1 MSRSFLFRLLA
12 GKGGNQ
18 VSARDELF
26 QIAEPV
32 VQSQGFDL
40 VDLEYAKEGPR
51 WVLRVY
57 LHRPEGV
64 SLDDCQRVS
73 EALSEKLDQDDPVK
87 TQYHLEVSSPGAERV
102 LKTER
107 EMRIF
112 LGRLVRVT
120 LSEALPS
127 EETGKAEQVVHGLL
141 GPVTGDKV
149 HLTGLSGNPVALDR
163 AKVKQVRLALKSS
176 VPALK

>member
-1 MSRSFLFRLLA
+1 VSVRDDLF
-12 GKGGNQ
+12 
-18 VSARDELF
+18 E
-26 QIAEPV
+26 IAEPV
-32 VQSQGFDL
+32 VQALGFEL

-57 LHRPEGV
+57 LHRTEGV

-73 EALSEKLDQDDPVK
+73 EALSDRLDQDDPVK
-87 TQYHLEVSSPGAERV
+87 TAYHLEVSSPGAERV
-102 LKTER
+102 LKSER

-112 LGRLVRVT
+112 AGRLVRVT
-120 LSEALPS
+120 LSEALPN

-141 GPVTGDKV
+141 GPVTGEKV
-149 HLTGLSGNPVALDR
+149 HLTGLSGKPVALDR

-176 VPALK
+176 APAVK